1 MKPTKML
8 TIKNN
13 ASCNDTVKRHAF
25 YRKFIGKLILFKVLA
40 MLLFMTVSGSAQAQC
55 TNFTQAQNW
64 TSRTWCGSGDGGC
77 TSPGRQREYAIYDGK
92 VWTPNYSSTNA
103 SLNSSWNRGYGS
115 TTFWGYAAECEVAPP
130 PPNHYRIEHDGQ
142 GTTGVD
148 ETVTL
153 KACAN
158 ANCTSL
164 STQTTSITLSPT
176 VWADGNNIDITNG
189 SSNVT
194 FSRSAAGTITF
205 SKSNN
210 SSATPD
216 APLRCFNGSTENC
229 EMIFTTPP
237 PNPGICLDTAS
248 GIYGELKLEID
259 NGVTMNGNSVS
270 DGDTSNNSI
279 TPTGGL
285 ADPTINLPS
294 LGSVSYGTDDIT
306 LNNNSTFSPGT
317 YRHIEV
323 DEDATITMTAGD
335 YYIDYFDVKKDVTI
349 NLSGQVTIHVGK
361 FDLDKDVK
369 MNASGNAEDLTV
381 KWYGGGTEDNKFHLH
396 DDVEFT
402 GIIYSS
408 GASVPDEGVKLHKN
422 VIFKGGIFTD
432 SRIKIAKDI
441 QFTYGTAEHDAI
453 ACPAE
458 LDHYRIEHDGQGIIG
473 VNETVTLKACANAN
487 CTSLSTQ
494 TASITLSPA
503 VWADGNNI
511 DITNGSNNV
520 TLSRNTLGTITFG
533 KTTASPNVPLR
544 CFNGSTE
551 NCDFTFTRGIVA
563 EYQFDETQYADVE
576 NEVIDSIGGF
586 NGRAKNAQPVAGKV
600 CNAVDLSATGVSDYL
615 ILDAEILDTKTDFTV
630 ALWAKTSKT
639 SNQALVSGAGSSSNN
654 EAIMWFTSATQF
666 TPHIKSRLN
675 NVTTGSIAGD
685 SWHHL
690 VWTRQGAETCLY
702 RDAALQGCTTSA
714 TAALN
719 IQSLILGQEQ
729 DNVGGGF
736 ESTQA
741 FDGLIDELLVFKMAI
756 SASEITDI
764 YTNQNAGNGWD
775 GTARACPAEL
785 DHYRIEHDTSGSVC
799 AVESVTLKACAN
811 ENCSALFDQPTSISL
826 LPSGWTSGDNITFT
840 GETTATLS
848 HITAD
853 TITFAQSSASPAAPL
868 KCFTGD
874 NETNCEMTFSTNSYP
889 QVKTIEISS
898 AINNWLQISEVVA
911 LGTGAD
917 ANTDLALTATASAS
931 ATNYHSNSCN
941 TNTANCVLDGVKQS
955 DFHGIYHDN
964 PANGVLTITLNTAS
978 HISSLEVFGREDSYS
993 YRDVYN
999 IRLFDEQ
1006 GVLLEEILNANANNN
1021 NHSTGAIALT
1031 SSVCDTGPDHYR
1043 IEHDT
1048 SGSVCAVESVTL
1060 KACANE
1066 NCSALFD
1073 QPTSISLLPSGWTS
1087 GDNITFTGETTATL
1101 SHITA
1106 DTITFAQSSASPAAP
1121 LKCFT
1126 GDNETNCE
1134 MTFSTNSYPQ
1144 VKTIE
1149 ISSASNSHLQISEVV
1164 ALGTGADANTDL
1176 ALTATASASATNYW
1190 SNSCNTNTANCVLD
1204 GVKPAGFPAIYH
1216 DNPANGVLTITLN
1229 TASHISSLEVFG
1241 REGCCSDRDVYNI
1254 RLFDEQGVLLE
1265 EILNANANNNNHS
1278 TGAIALTGS
1287 VCPVEIIAGRATLH
1301 NTNTTAEFS
1310 DVCFDQPFA
1319 ETPLVFT
1326 LPTND
1331 ESAPNV
1337 IRIKNVTT
1345 TGFEIAQVQ
1354 SQGTNSGSV
1363 PATIDFVA
1371 IVPGQY
1377 NLAGGARMDV
1387 VSFNTN
1393 TFQGKRFP
1401 EDQRGYDDVNFSSS
1415 FSSAPA
1421 IIAAIQTMNN
1431 ESGTPPGAASM
1442 PFLATAIKNVG
1453 TTDFDFAL
1461 ERAESLSGTL
1471 THSEQVGYIAI
1482 DAGKT
1487 GQFMPGINYQSI
1499 LTPDEITHS
1508 CSTYAISISPGGL
1521 PLVVGSQNRRDGG
1534 DGSWLQRCSL
1544 SNTSVGVK
1552 IDEDMDQ
1559 DAERNHTANNAGIL
1573 ALGGTFTNQTCNTE
1587 PPPSVDHYR
1596 IEHDGQGLTCQAEPV
1611 IIKACANSDCTELH
1625 DEPTSLTLL
1634 PSGWAGSDT
1643 ISFTGST
1650 STTLSH
1656 TTAGMINLG
1665 IGVAIPG
1672 AELKCFNGA
1681 SETCG
1686 INFVTAGFEFF
1697 GQNVGDSL
1705 GDQLA
1710 ENNFNH
1716 VNLRAVKDDGSAAC
1730 VALLNDGIKNID
1742 LAVDCIDPAS
1752 CKTNLT
1758 HNGNPLAG
1766 TTGLNFTGGTAP
1778 LNGLNYADAGRLQLS
1793 ASAVIDG
1800 VTITSGNA
1808 LVDVYPASLAL
1819 NVLPANLSHTD
1830 NSDTDTYVAGEAFT
1844 LSITAFG
1851 TAGNNALP
1859 NYQPGALKLQVTRNL
1874 PAALNAVDGILTY
1887 GTSGSLLSALS
1898 PDFTPALLT
1907 FVEGVYSYPAHYNEV
1922 GRISINVKDDDYL
1935 GNMVP
1940 SNSELTLG
1948 DFVPAYFDVSLQQA
1962 PQLANTCGAT
1972 FSYIG
1977 EEIEFNAGSEAIIKV
1992 TGKNA
1997 LDQTTRNYSSLLWTY
2012 APNLVDVIG
2021 NVSYLDNSGYPGTAT
2036 VVSHGQSTI
2045 SDNSNYDGW
2054 GLLKVDGFRFQYNK
2068 VDTDNSAFDL
2078 VSPFAAS
2085 VDMVFSADFLSDD
2098 GVCFKDNYADAD
2110 CNAFNISN
2118 ITGANLRF
2126 GRLVLDSTYGPETE
2140 PLMVNIKAEYYDANR
2155 WRLNT
2160 ADSCTAVNFTEDAGQ
2175 LNLSNAIGLLDSLI
2189 DPVKATG
2196 LGAGFL
2202 SAGISNDDNDFL
2214 ISAPGQGH
2222 TGELKLSLVPAA
2234 SGIVWPA
2241 HLNYDW
2247 NGDGNIDDNDFPS
2260 AMINFGLYRGHDKI
2274 IQWRELSL

>member
-1 MKPTKML
+1 
-8 TIKNN
+8 
-13 ASCNDTVKRHAF
+13 
-25 YRKFIGKLILFKVLA
+25 
-40 MLLFMTVSGSAQAQC
+40 MTVSSNAYAQC

-64 TSRTWCGSGDGGC
+64 TPRLWCGSGDFSC
-77 TSPGRQREYAIYDGK
+77 STREYAIYDGK
-92 VWTPNYSSTNA
+92 VWTPNYSSTQAPLN
-103 SLNSSWNRGYGS
+103 NSSNRGYGPR
-115 TTFWGYAAECEVAPP
+115 TFWGYAAECEVAPP

-142 GTTGVD
+142 G
-148 ETVTL
+148 VT
-153 KACAN
+153 
-158 ANCTSL
+158 
-164 STQTTSITLSPT
+164 
-176 VWADGNNIDITNG
+176 
-189 SSNVT
+189 
-194 FSRSAAGTITF
+194 
-205 SKSNN
+205 
-210 SSATPD
+210 
-216 APLRCFNGSTENC
+216 
-229 EMIFTTPP
+229 
-237 PNPGICLDTAS
+237 
-248 GIYGELKLEID
+248 
-259 NGVTMNGNSVS
+259 
-270 DGDTSNNSI
+270 
-279 TPTGGL
+279 
-285 ADPTINLPS
+285 
-294 LGSVSYGTDDIT
+294 
-306 LNNNSTFSPGT
+306 
-317 YRHIEV
+317 
-323 DEDATITMTAGD
+323 
-335 YYIDYFDVKKDVTI
+335 
-349 NLSGQVTIHVGK
+349 
-361 FDLDKDVK
+361 
-369 MNASGNAEDLTV
+369 
-381 KWYGGGTEDNKFHLH
+381 
-396 DDVEFT
+396 
-402 GIIYSS
+402 
-408 GASVPDEGVKLHKN
+408 
-422 VIFKGGIFTD
+422 
-432 SRIKIAKDI
+432 
-441 QFTYGTAEHDAI
+441 
-453 ACPAE
+453 
-458 LDHYRIEHDGQGIIG
+458 G

-487 CTSLSTQ
+487 CSSVSTQ
-494 TASITLSPA
+494 TTSITLSPS
-503 VWADGNNI
+503 VWGGGNSIN
-511 DITNGSNNV
+511 ITNGSNNV
-520 TLSRNTLGTITFG
+520 TLSVSSAGTITFG
-533 KTTASPNVPLR
+533 KTTASPNVQLR
-544 CFNGSTE
+544 CFVGNTE
-551 NCDFTFTRGIVA
+551 T
-563 EYQFDETQYADVE
+563 
-576 NEVIDSIGGF
+576 
-586 NGRAKNAQPVAGKV
+586 
-600 CNAVDLSATGVSDYL
+600 CNFVVSD
-615 ILDAEILDTKTDFTV
+615 
-630 ALWAKTSKT
+630 
-639 SNQALVSGAGSSSNN
+639 
-654 EAIMWFTSATQF
+654 
-666 TPHIKSRLN
+666 
-675 NVTTGSIAGD
+675 
-685 SWHHL
+685 
-690 VWTRQGAETCLY
+690 
-702 RDAALQGCTTSA
+702 
-714 TAALN
+714 
-719 IQSLILGQEQ
+719 
-729 DNVGGGF
+729 GGGG
-736 ESTQA
+736 S
-741 FDGLIDELLVFKMAI
+741 
-756 SASEITDI
+756 
-764 YTNQNAGNGWD
+764 
-775 GTARACPAEL
+775 CPA
-785 DHYRIEHDTSGSVC
+785 D
-799 AVESVTLKACAN
+799 
-811 ENCSALFDQPTSISL
+811 
-826 LPSGWTSGDNITFT
+826 
-840 GETTATLS
+840 
-848 HITAD
+848 
-853 TITFAQSSASPAAPL
+853 
-868 KCFTGD
+868 
-874 NETNCEMTFSTNSYP
+874 SY
-889 QVKTIEISS
+889 
-898 AINNWLQISEVVA
+898 
-911 LGTGAD
+911 
-917 ANTDLALTATASAS
+917 
-931 ATNYHSNSCN
+931 
-941 TNTANCVLDGVKQS
+941 
-955 DFHGIYHDN
+955 GIY
-964 PANGVLTITLNTAS
+964 G
-978 HISSLEVFGREDSYS
+978 
-993 YRDVYN
+993 
-999 IRLFDEQ
+999 
-1006 GVLLEEILNANANNN
+1006 LEEIEVKKPFIFNGVTVPKQTTPSNRAIDLNGNIVTPSPAIVLPTLPAITFVNSPDANGSLSPGNYGEWTVNEGAAVTMAPGIYNIDEVDIKDDAIITISPAGPVIINVNKFDMDDGSRLNANAGASAANLTVNYYGISSNNDN
-1021 NHSTGAIALT
+1021 KFHLHKDVHFTGIIFSSYDDDKVEVKKDVILKGGIFTAGEVKLEDDAIVTYSAA
-1031 SSVCDTGPDHYR
+1031 
-1043 IEHDT
+1043 EQAAA
-1048 SGSVCAVESVTL
+1048 AVVLGCTTVTFDEPEMIAGRVTL
-1060 KACANE
+1060 K
-1066 NCSALFD
+1066 
-1073 QPTSISLLPSGWTS
+1073 
-1087 GDNITFTGETTATL
+1087 
-1101 SHITA
+1101 
-1106 DTITFAQSSASPAAP
+1106 
-1121 LKCFT
+1121 
-1126 GDNETNCE
+1126 
-1134 MTFSTNSYPQ
+1134 
-1144 VKTIE
+1144 
-1149 ISSASNSHLQISEVV
+1149 
-1164 ALGTGADANTDL
+1164 
-1176 ALTATASASATNYW
+1176 
-1190 SNSCNTNTANCVLD
+1190 
-1204 GVKPAGFPAIYH
+1204 
-1216 DNPANGVLTITLN
+1216 
-1229 TASHISSLEVFG
+1229 
-1241 REGCCSDRDVYNI
+1241 
-1254 RLFDEQGVLLE
+1254 
-1265 EILNANANNNNHS
+1265 
-1278 TGAIALTGS
+1278 
-1287 VCPVEIIAGRATLH
+1287 

-1354 SQGTNSGSV
+1354 SLGTNSGSV

-1377 NLAGGARMDV
+1377 NLEGGARMDV

-1393 TFQGKRFP
+1393 TFQGVRFP
-1401 EDQRGYDDVNFSSS
+1401 GDQKGWDDIDFSSS
-1415 FSSAPA
+1415 FSSAPT

-1431 ESGTPPGAASM
+1431 ESGTPPVTASM
-1442 PFLATAIKNVG
+1442 PFLATAIRNVG

-1461 ERAESLSGTL
+1461 ERVESLSGTL
-1471 THSEQVGYIAI
+1471 INSEQVGYIAI

-1499 LTPDEITHS
+1499 LTPDEITQN

-1552 IDEDMDQ
+1552 VDEDMDQ
-1559 DAERNHTANNAGIL
+1559 NAERNHTANNAGIL

-1625 DEPTSLTLL
+1625 DEPTSLILL
-1634 PSGWAGSDT
+1634 PAGLAGADT

-1665 IGVAIPG
+1665 IGVAVPG

-1742 LAVDCIDPAS
+1742 LAVNCIDPAS

-1758 HNGNPLAG
+1758 QNGNPLAG

-1819 NVLPANLSHTD
+1819 NVLPANLSHTG

-1851 TAGNNALP
+1851 TTGNNALP

-1874 PAALNAVDGILTY
+1874 PDALNAVDGILTY
-1887 GTSGSLLSALS
+1887 GASGSLLSALS

-1940 SNSELTLG
+1940 SNSVLTLG

-1997 LDQTTRNYSSLLWTY
+1997 LDQITRNYSSLLWTY
-2012 APNLVDVIG
+2012 APDLVDVIG

-2045 SDNSNYDGW
+2045 SDNGNYDGS
-2054 GLLKVDGFRFQYNK
+2054 GLLKVDGYRFQYNK

-2140 PLMVNIKAEYYDANR
+2140 PLLVNIKAEYYVSNR

-2175 LNLSNAIGLLDSLI
+2175 LNLSNSIGLLDSLI
-2189 DPVKATG
+2189 EPVKATG

-2247 NGDGNIDDNDFPS
+2247 NGDGNIDENDFPS
-2260 AMINFGLYRGHDKI
+2260 AMINFGLFRGNDKI

>member
-729 DNVGGGF
+729 DNLGGGF

-785 DHYRIEHDTSGSVC
+785 
-799 AVESVTLKACAN
+799 
-811 ENCSALFDQPTSISL
+811 
-826 LPSGWTSGDNITFT
+826 
-840 GETTATLS
+840 
-848 HITAD
+848 
-853 TITFAQSSASPAAPL
+853 
-868 KCFTGD
+868 
-874 NETNCEMTFSTNSYP
+874 
-889 QVKTIEISS
+889 
-898 AINNWLQISEVVA
+898 
-911 LGTGAD
+911 
-917 ANTDLALTATASAS
+917 
-931 ATNYHSNSCN
+931 
-941 TNTANCVLDGVKQS
+941 
-955 DFHGIYHDN
+955 
-964 PANGVLTITLNTAS
+964 
-978 HISSLEVFGREDSYS
+978 
-993 YRDVYN
+993 
-999 IRLFDEQ
+999 
-1006 GVLLEEILNANANNN
+1006 
-1021 NHSTGAIALT
+1021 
-1031 SSVCDTGPDHYR
+1031 DHYR